1 MQLKTALA
9 RNVDPN
15 MVDAETVLNTFQL
28 DEDLRDRLRHLF
40 ERSDELR
47 YSGAHNGAE
56 TISAENRRDV
66 LDLVESLRT

>member
-1 MQLKTALA
+1 MPGGHLA
-9 RNVDPN
+9 ELTGDDPPGHRADRVD
-15 MVDAETVLNTFQL
+15 VARVG
-28 DEDLRDRLRHLF
+28 DREAGSV